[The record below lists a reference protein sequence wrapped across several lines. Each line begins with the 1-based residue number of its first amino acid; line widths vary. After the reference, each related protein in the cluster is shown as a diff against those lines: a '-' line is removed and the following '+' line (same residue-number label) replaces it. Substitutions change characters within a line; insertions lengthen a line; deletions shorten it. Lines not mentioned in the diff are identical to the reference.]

1 MAKVTMLTII
11 PKNLAMDLNDKK
23 RVKDYN
29 TLPQLN
35 KTVLETIR
43 NFFGDKVGFTNL
55 PMACLRQPRDKDGKL
70 LLQTDF
76 ADYLPVNNK
85 DSVLFILEMPDDL
98 IVSVDYGYLLEVSES
113 INECA
118 DDESMIE
125 YLCEE
130 LQNNLQLGIDSS
142 KENSISFIPFLDYS
156 RCRFFAAF
164 NDNFE
169 PDESVQLPGLS
180 QIDLRELTSFIN

>member
-1 MAKVTMLTII
+1 MAKITMLTII

-35 KTVLETIR
+35 KAVLETIR
-43 NFFGDKVGFTNL
+43 NFFEDKVGFTNL
-55 PMACLRQPRDKDGKL
+55 PMACLMQPRDKNGKL

-76 ADYLPVNNK
+76 ADYLPVNNR

-98 IVSVDYGYLLEVSES
+98 IVSVDYGYLLETSES
-113 INECA
+113 MNECS
-118 DDESMIE
+118 DDDSMIE
-125 YLCEE
+125 FLSDE
-130 LQNNLQLGIDSS
+130 LQDNLTLGAGND
-142 KENSISFIPFLDYS
+142 KENTISFIPFLDYS

-169 PDESVQLPGLS
+169 PDESLQLPGLS